1 MQKHKT
7 LIRVI
12 AVVLSLLM
20 IATVAPIAASAV
32 ERTEHSLT
40 IASQARTALAPGVT
54 ETSVVSYDKNGK
66 RVQYFVVDCD
76 VNNGTTEVKANY
88 HDNDNTGVWG
98 KATVVEQANAAKQ
111 KRGYNVVASTN
122 ASYYNV
128 NTGQPTGAFV
138 MEGVN
143 INGTAT
149 GNSYQFFAQLD
160 DGSYVIGDKNEF
172 GNYADHVVEA
182 VGGHLMLVKDGA
194 VVAGLN
200 STDKYPRSTVGL
212 KADGSVVL
220 MLADG
225 NNQPYS
231 IGLTYAEQAQLML
244 ELGCV
249 DAIELDG
256 GGSATYAAK
265 PEGSDEIE
273 VRNVC
278 CDGTVRSVSNTLMV
292 ITTAISDGQF
302 DHANL
307 STEYAYQTP
316 NSNVEITATG
326 ADAAGGNA
334 KIPDGVT
341 WTLTEPATQL
351 SDDAVTDG
359 YYLVGDFS
367 DWKPN
372 AAFKFA
378 ENPATEGEY
387 MLDATFAN
395 NTEFKAVQVSGDNTT
410 WIPEGSNNNI
420 QLDAGAKTIYFRP
433 EVTTND
439 GWIGEGQ
446 HFYVQDKP
454 SFGTIENGVF
464 HSTGRTGTVTANM
477 EYNGAV
483 VGSIDL
489 TVVNP
494 TSFAFSAA
502 EKTVPYGKT
511 ADFSITAMYNGAEV
525 YAPASSYNFAV
536 TAGSMDGFT
545 YAAPTDE
552 TVTSGTVTA
561 TYKYDANLPAATVT
575 VTYGK
580 GSEVLFDFED
590 GDVSN
595 WLSWD
600 GMEQAIADGK
610 YTGGYT
616 MPYNGVETNWSTTAS
631 NNVAAGIKESTFLA
645 TKDNGKV
652 HSGNYAL
659 GYTFDYTQGASFQNW
674 MYGYLYYTGDT
685 KVFRDTANGIAGTR
699 LGMWMY
705 IPEEAVGSCSR
716 LSYTYKTA
724 DGAVSTAYLYFTYQY
739 VKKGF
744 SKLTSDKIPEAGWAY
759 VYCDLDDIST
769 SYVTTSYYKN
779 EDGSLTRAEAS
790 NYAPAFIQWIVSSSA
805 KGAENV
811 TFYIDDITLD
821 YSDVV
826 DDRDAPVISNPLA
839 LDDLGSYA
847 LNGREVNT
855 NVLSFTADA
864 VEDTVHNPG
873 NATGIDPTSAKVYV
887 DGHEVAAKYSA
898 GKITTGYFTF
908 PNGIH
913 DVSFEIADKQG
924 NVTKMTKQVTVASD
938 ATYPVVS
945 LVGEPVG
952 NGKVKMGGQYNLNV
966 NTDKIE
972 DIDKVTTTIW
982 LNSASKWSLENAAPA
997 DGFTYDYDIDEAA
1010 CKATITITRVDSN
1023 ATGAATLLSIP
1034 VYAWAWDGSAGV
1046 DAHTQWTSGVP
1057 NGDGATCPAVT
1068 ISYKAFLGDVEYV
1081 TGAVS
1086 APANYVAG
1094 FSNIR
1099 QDVVTELDS
1108 AIANLK
1114 NTIGE
1119 WHYHTAEAVPDKAAT
1134 CTEDGYTGRTKCS
1147 DPNCNSIIDWGTTIP
1162 AKHAYE
1168 FVDGQ
1173 FVCRNCGDTVE
1184 PTFGLYTD
1192 YNGDTYYAVAGQFM
1206 TGWQMV
1212 DDDWYYFDENSF
1224 KGIDGEVAANTVVD
1238 TDADFTF
1245 TFDKGRL
1252 TSGEWAITENGRK
1265 YYYGPDF
1272 YHGRSGV
1279 ANVQVID
1286 GNTYAFGPDGYAFTE
1301 TTIFLRSQWTTPVCW
1316 IFDENGVYQGVYTGV
1331 FEDYYFIDGTR
1342 VDPYYGLVEY
1352 EGDFYYVNDYAKVVK
1367 GKDCYV
1373 LTTNDL
1379 TFADGTPIAKGTYS
1393 FDADGKMIVKNG
1405 IVDGVYYE
1413 NNKAVPYKGLIKDNG
1428 DFYYV
1433 DAYGEIVK
1441 GKDFY
1446 VLTTNDLTY
1455 NNGTPVAKGTYSFDA
1470 DGKMA
1475 VKEGLVGDTYY
1486 ENNKAVPY
1494 KGLIKVDD
1502 DFYYVDAYGKIVMG
1516 KDFYVLTTNDLT
1528 YANGNPVVKGTYTFD
1543 ADGKMVV
1550 KEGLVGDT
1558 YYENNKA
1565 VPYKGLIKDNDDFY
1579 YVDAYGKIVMG
1590 KDFYVLTTNDL
1601 TYNNGTPIVKGTYT
1615 FDADGKMIV
1624 KSGIVDGVYY
1634 ENNKA
1639 VPYKGLIKDNG
1650 DFYYVDADGKIV
1662 MGKDFY
1668 VLTTNDLTYNN
1679 GTPIAKGTYTFDA
1692 DGKMVVKEGL
1702 VGDTYYENNKAVPYK
1717 GLIKVEGDFYYV
1729 DAYGKIVKDKN
1740 FSVLNTNGLTYDNG
1754 DPVVK
1759 GTYAFNADGKMVID

>member
-7 LIRVI
+7 LTRVI

-307 STEYAYQTP
+307 STEYAYSAP
-316 NSNVEITATG
+316 NAAVEIQATG
-326 ADAAGGNA
+326 ADSAGGNA
-334 KIPDGVT
+334 EIPADVT
-341 WTLTEPATQL
+341 WSL
-351 SDDAVTDG
+351 SD
-359 YYLVGDFS
+359 
-367 DWKPN
+367 N
-372 AAFKFA
+372 
-378 ENPATEGEY
+378 
-387 MLDATFAN
+387 
-395 NTEFKAVQVSGDNTT
+395 
-410 WIPEGSNNNI
+410 
-420 QLDAGAKTIYFRP
+420 
-433 EVTTND
+433 
-439 GWIGEGQ
+439 
-446 HFYVQDKP
+446 
-454 SFGTIENGVF
+454 SFGTIADGVF
-464 HSTGRTGTVTANM
+464 HSTGKLGTVTANM

-489 TVVNP
+489 TIVNP
-494 TSFAFSAA
+494 TSFAFSAN

-724 DGAVSTAYLYFTYQY
+724 DGAISTAYLYFTYQY

-811 TFYIDDITLD
+811 TFYIDDITID

-847 LNGREVNT
+847 LNGSEVNT

-1057 NGDGATCPAVT
+1057 HGDGATCPAVT

-1147 DPNCNSIIDWGTTIP
+1147 DPDCNSIIDWGTVVP
-1162 AKHAYE
+1162 ANGHDYAI
-1168 FVDGQ
+1168 VDDSIKCT
-1173 FVCRNCGDTVE
+1173 VCGEAINGLVELDGKNYYSVGDH
-1184 PTFGLYTD
+1184 LL
-1192 YNGDTYYAVAGQFM
+1192 
-1206 TGWQMV
+1206 TGWQQIGN
-1212 DDDWYYFDENSF
+1212 DWYYFDKTTYEGINGDVNSKSVVSTKKNF
-1224 KGIDGEVAANTVVD
+1224 TYNFVDGKL
-1238 TDADFTF
+1238 TDGAWVE
-1245 TFDKGRL
+1245 FDEGWR
-1252 TSGEWAITENGRK
+1252 
-1265 YYYGPDF
+1265 YYYGPS
-1272 YHGRSGV
+1272 YYKGRSGV
-1279 ANVQVID
+1279 ANQQTID
-1286 GNTYAFGPDGYAFTE
+1286 GDLYAFDNDGIRYEGIRLIHT
-1301 TTIFLRSQWTTPVCW
+1301 SQWTEAKCW
-1316 IFDENGVYQGVYTGV
+1316 VFGNDGKFVEKYTGIYDTENGGVYYVDGDKQKPTGAV
-1331 FEDYYFIDGTR
+1331 QIGNDIYYFGAKTHATLADGEYYISQDLMNDVNLPAGKYQIIDGKIVLKNGIREEDGKTYYY
-1342 VDPYYGLVEY
+1342 VDNEKVKGAVQVGDDIYYFSAKYYGLEDGEY
-1352 EGDFYYVNDYAKVVK
+1352 YISEDLLNGLLPAGKYAIKDNKIVKEGLVVNDGKTYYYKDYAKSSGAVK
-1367 GKDCYV
+1367 VG
-1373 LTTNDL
+1373 NDVYYFAAKTK
-1379 TFADGTPIAKGTYS
+1379 TFLDDGEYYISQDLMNDVNLPAGRYQI
-1393 FDADGKMIVKNG
+1393 ADGKLVVKNG
-1405 IVDGVYYE
+1405 IVEENGKVYY
-1413 NNKAVPYKGLIKDNG
+1413 YRDN
-1428 DFYYV
+1428 V
-1433 DAYGEIVK
+1433 KVK
-1441 GKDFY
+1441 GAVDVDGDIYYFS
-1446 VLTTNDLTY
+1446 
-1455 NNGTPVAKGTYSFDA
+1455 AKYYALPDGTYFISENLLN
-1470 DGKMA
+1470 GLLP
-1475 VKEGLVGDTYY
+1475 EGRYQ
-1486 ENNKAVPY
+1486 
-1494 KGLIKVDD
+1494 IVD
-1502 DFYYVDAYGKIVMG
+1502 YKIV
-1516 KDFYVLTTNDLT
+1516 V
-1528 YANGNPVVKGTYTFD
+1528 P
-1543 ADGKMVV
+1543 
-1550 KEGLVGDT
+1550 
-1558 YYENNKA
+1558 NN
-1565 VPYKGLIKDNDDFY
+1565 
-1579 YVDAYGKIVMG
+1579 
-1590 KDFYVLTTNDL
+1590 
-1601 TYNNGTPIVKGTYT
+1601 
-1615 FDADGKMIV
+1615 
-1624 KSGIVDGVYY
+1624 
-1634 ENNKA
+1634 
-1639 VPYKGLIKDNG
+1639 
-1650 DFYYVDADGKIV
+1650 
-1662 MGKDFY
+1662 
-1668 VLTTNDLTYNN
+1668 
-1679 GTPIAKGTYTFDA
+1679 
-1692 DGKMVVKEGL
+1692 
-1702 VGDTYYENNKAVPYK
+1702 
-1717 GLIKVEGDFYYV
+1717 
-1729 DAYGKIVKDKN
+1729 
-1740 FSVLNTNGLTYDNG
+1740 
-1754 DPVVK
+1754 
-1759 GTYAFNADGKMVID
+1759 